1 MTRILLH
8 IFLCS
13 YHLQSYTIFISLEL
27 FKDIIQFVRALDKN
41 ILPGLPSESTLAI
54 LALAREKI
62 TSRLPTYHR
71 AKVRAFALK
80 INSFQFVIVH
90 LSALYHFTCSIA
102 RGIGTEALVL
112 MIQDS

>member
-54 LALAREKI
+54 LALAREK
-62 TSRLPTYHR
+62 SRPGYHR